1 MIRSNGYNDD
11 ILWNGRRKWDS
22 DALTVLIPATGE
34 VKGKANAALEAYR
47 RFANVYYE
55 IFNNG
60 CFNWPNYGSTYR
72 ALCKAYG
79 VEAYDVST
87 LRTCVRCGINLER
100 LEVLGDLIIDAALEE
115 QTNPLR
121 AVNITKLV
129 AA

>member
-1 MIRSNGYNDD
+1 MARGNDNT
-11 ILWNGRRKWDS
+11 LWNGRRKWDS
-22 DALTVLIPATGE
+22 DALTVLVPASGE

-72 ALCKAYG
+72 ALCKAHG
-79 VEAYDVST
+79 LVPYDVST
-87 LRTCVRCGINLER
+87 LRHCVRNGYDLEE
-100 LEVLGDLIIDAALEE
+100 LETLGDLIIDAALEE
-115 QTNPLR
+115 QTDPLR
-121 AVNITKLV
+121 AANITKLV